1 MVRYLRKNK
10 GITLVALVVTIIV
23 LLLLAGIA
31 IASLG
36 GENGLFSKVKLGKK
50 AYEISEAKEKI
61 ELGISTLQIEQ
72 EEKGESLKKEDLP
85 KINNEDIDVRDT
97 TNFPVGVLYGNY
109 KFEVDENF
117 KVKYVGEADGT
128 IVTYTTDPEGY
139 TNKDEVKI
147 LIRISNP
154 KGIKSVQKPGETD
167 KLLAQGKTTVGI
179 DYKVTKNGSYVFTIV
194 DMEDNE
200 ITKDIYIDLIDKVEP
215 LDFTIQAI
223 KEDKKIVISGTA
235 EDGEATE
242 ESTKSGIDHYE
253 YYFVDSNKNEKKYTT
268 NEIPTDE
275 LVGTYDI
282 YAIAYDRA
290 GNSKKSNTVKISIMG
305 KTSSIS
311 TGSFHTL
318 LLDSNGGLW
327 VFGDNSFGQLGDG
340 TTTDRTSP
348 VQIKDDTKFIQVS
361 AGSSH
366 SLAID
371 SEGKLW
377 AWGYNYYGQLGDGTT
392 TNRTKP
398 VQIKS
403 GTKFIQISARGYHSL
418 AIDSEGSLWS
428 WGDNDR
434 GQLGDG
440 TTTQRRSP
448 VPIKSGT
455 KFKQISAGYY
465 HSLAI
470 DNEGNLWSWGD
481 NEYGQIG
488 DATREKRTSPIQIK
502 KGTKFDEISAG
513 YYYSIAIDSQENL
526 WSWGQNND
534 GQLGDE
540 TTTDRISPVQIKSEI
555 KFTQISA
562 GYRHS
567 IAIDS
572 EGNLWAWGNNDSGQL
587 GNGTTTN
594 IIIPVQIMVN
604 TNFIQMSGGEQ
615 HILAID
621 SEGKL
626 YGVGD
631 AYYIGDTS
639 LLMLEPEIIN

>member
-1 MVRYLRKNK
+1 MKKIEKTK

-61 ELGISTLQIEQ
+61 ELEISTLQIEQ
-72 EEKGESLKKEDLP
+72 EGKGESLKKEDLP

-97 TNFPVGVLYGNY
+97 TNFPVGVLCGNY

-215 LDFTIQAI
+215 LDFTIQAT
-223 KEDKKIVISGTA
+223 KEEKKIVISGTA
-235 EDGEATE
+235 EDGETTE

-275 LVGTYDI
+275 LIGTYDI

-290 GNSKKSNTVKISIMG
+290 GNSKKSNTVQISIMG

-311 TGSFHTL
+311 VGYY
-318 LLDSNGGLW
+318 
-327 VFGDNSFGQLGDG
+327 
-340 TTTDRTSP
+340 
-348 VQIKDDTKFIQVS
+348 
-361 AGSSH
+361 H
-366 SLAID
+366 SMAID
-371 SEGKLW
+371 SEGNLW
-377 AWGYNYYGQLGDGTT
+377 TWGYNGNGQLGDGTT
-392 TNRTKP
+392 TNKT
-398 VQIKS
+398 
-403 GTKFIQISARGYHSL
+403 
-418 AIDSEGSLWS
+418 
-428 WGDNDR
+428 
-434 GQLGDG
+434 
-440 TTTQRRSP
+440 
-448 VPIKSGT
+448 
-455 KFKQISAGYY
+455 
-465 HSLAI
+465 
-470 DNEGNLWSWGD
+470 
-481 NEYGQIG
+481 
-488 DATREKRTSPIQIK
+488 
-502 KGTKFDEISAG
+502 
-513 YYYSIAIDSQENL
+513 
-526 WSWGQNND
+526 
-534 GQLGDE
+534 
-540 TTTDRISPVQIKSEI
+540 SPVQIKQGT
-555 KFTQISA
+555 KFTQVSA
-562 GYRHS
+562 SKEHGMV
-567 IAIDS
+567 IDS
-572 EGNLWAWGNNDSGQL
+572 EGNLWAWGVNDVGQL
-587 GNGTTTN
+587 GDGTTTN
-594 IIIPVQIMVN
+594 KTSPVQIKTETKITQV
-604 TNFIQMSGGEQ
+604 TAGDYSSLI
-615 HILAID
+615 ID

-626 YGVGD
+626 YGTGI
-631 AYYIGDTS
+631 AYYLGDQS

>member
-1 MVRYLRKNK
+1 MKKIEKTK

-61 ELGISTLQIEQ
+61 ELEISTLQIEQ
-72 EEKGESLKKEDLP
+72 EGKGESLKKEDLP

-97 TNFPVGVLYGNY
+97 TNFPVGVLCGNY

-215 LDFTIQAI
+215 LDFTIQAT
-223 KEDKKIVISGTA
+223 KEEKKIVISGTA
-235 EDGEATE
+235 EDGETTE

-290 GNSKKSNTVKISIMG
+290 GNSKKSNTVQISIMG

-311 TGSFHTL
+311 VGYY
-318 LLDSNGGLW
+318 
-327 VFGDNSFGQLGDG
+327 
-340 TTTDRTSP
+340 
-348 VQIKDDTKFIQVS
+348 
-361 AGSSH
+361 H
-366 SLAID
+366 SMAID
-371 SEGKLW
+371 SEGNLW
-377 AWGYNYYGQLGDGTT
+377 TWGYN
-392 TNRTKP
+392 
-398 VQIKS
+398 
-403 GTKFIQISARGYHSL
+403 GY
-418 AIDSEGSLWS
+418 
-428 WGDNDR
+428 

-440 TTTQRRSP
+440 TTTQR
-448 VPIKSGT
+448 T
-455 KFKQISAGYY
+455 
-465 HSLAI
+465 
-470 DNEGNLWSWGD
+470 
-481 NEYGQIG
+481 
-488 DATREKRTSPIQIK
+488 
-502 KGTKFDEISAG
+502 
-513 YYYSIAIDSQENL
+513 
-526 WSWGQNND
+526 
-534 GQLGDE
+534 
-540 TTTDRISPVQIKSEI
+540 SPVQIKQGT
-555 KFTQISA
+555 KFTQVSA
-562 GYRHS
+562 SNDHGMV
-567 IAIDS
+567 IDS
-572 EGNLWAWGNNDSGQL
+572 EGNLWAWGVNDVGQL
-587 GNGTTTN
+587 GDGTTTN
-594 IIIPVQIMVN
+594 KTSPVQIKTETKITQV
-604 TNFIQMSGGEQ
+604 TAGDYSSLI
-615 HILAID
+615 ID

-626 YGVGD
+626 YGTRI
-631 AYYIGDTS
+631 AYYLGDQS